1 MKKLILFGSTGS
13 IGTQTL
19 EVVRESGDKF
29 EVVAIT
35 ANNSADTLIEQA
47 REFNPKYVV
56 VGNKSLYEY
65 VRAALYGLDIKVL
78 AGQESINN
86 LPTIVKADTVVT
98 AMVGFSGL
106 IPTMKAIEEGMNIA
120 LANKETLVVAGDKV
134 IPAAKKHGVTILP
147 VDSEHS
153 AIFQCLVGESHESI
167 EKLILTAS
175 GGPFRNYTIEQLEKV
190 TPADALK
197 HPNWN
202 MGAKITIDSAT
213 MMNKGLEV
221 IEAHWLFDIQPEN
234 IDVVVHPQSII
245 HSMVQFV
252 DGNIKAHLSLP
263 DMRLPIQYAL
273 NYPERTK
280 NSFERYIFNPIDSLT
295 FEKPDT
301 EKFPCL
307 QIAYDALKQ
316 GGNYACIVNAA
327 NEVAVAAFLK
337 ERIGFMQITE
347 IITETLSRVIKI
359 SNPSLNDY
367 IYSDQ
372 EARLRAEQIIEKIK
386 TK

>member
-1 MKKLILFGSTGS
+1 LKKIILFGSTGS

-56 VGNKSLYEY
+56 IGNKSLYEY

-98 AMVGFSGL
+98 AVVGFSGL

-280 NSFERYIFNPIDSLT
+280 NNFERYIFDPIDTLT

-307 QIAYDALKQ
+307 QIAYDTLKQ

>member
-56 VGNKSLYEY
+56 IGNKSLYEY

>member
-1 MKKLILFGSTGS
+1 
-13 IGTQTL
+13 
-19 EVVRESGDKF
+19 
-29 EVVAIT
+29 
-35 ANNSADTLIEQA
+35 
-47 REFNPKYVV
+47 
-56 VGNKSLYEY
+56 
-65 VRAALYGLDIKVL
+65 LYGLDIKVL

-98 AMVGFSGL
+98 AVVGFSGL

-280 NSFERYIFNPIDSLT
+280 NNFERYIFDPIDTLT

-307 QIAYDALKQ
+307 QIAYDTLKQ